1 MDLEGRELER
11 RWQFHPQCRAAGIA
25 EVTETASN
33 ATFCGF
39 DRLVLLFPILRSSRA
54 RPNWKEPRPG
64 SIFLAQRMAE
74 ARRTGGANVGQKSTS
89 LKRGLRLSTQD
100 LAVAGVF
107 GALAI
112 VLAFTPLGL
121 IPVPNPT
128 EAATSLHL
136 PAIVAG
142 ILSGPLVGGMVGLV
156 LALSSW
162 YLYNASFM
170 TFAGGNLFLALVAA
184 FLPRILIGILAYYA
198 YRPLRRWPAL
208 AAGVAGVVGTLT
220 NTFGV
225 LGLLIWL
232 GTLPPAL
239 LVPIFSMNVPIEI
252 ALALVVTIP
261 VIAALRAVRRGRI
274 AAAGNG

>member
-1 MDLEGRELER
+1 MEPIQRSPTGRL
-11 RWQFHPQCRAAGIA
+11 Q
-25 EVTETASN
+25 
-33 ATFCGF
+33 
-39 DRLVLLFPILRSSRA
+39 
-54 RPNWKEPRPG
+54 
-64 SIFLAQRMAE
+64 
-74 ARRTGGANVGQKSTS
+74 
-89 LKRGLRLSTQD
+89 LSTRD

-142 ILSGPLVGGMVGLV
+142 ILSGPVVGGLVGLV
-156 LALSSW
+156 LAISSW
-162 YLYNASFM
+162 YLYSASFVA
-170 TFAGGNLFLALVAA
+170 FADGNLLVALAAA
-184 FLPRILIGILAYYA
+184 FLPRILIGVLAYYA

-208 AAGVAGVVGTLT
+208 AAGVAGLVGTLT

-232 GTLPPAL
+232 GTLPVAL
-239 LVPIFSMNVPIEI
+239 LVPIFAMNVPIEV

-261 VIAALRAVRRGRI
+261 AVAALRAVGKGQI
-274 AAAGNG
+274 AAARD